1 MTSSSSNPRL
11 ICEGQ
16 ESSET
21 IYDSCHDCNKA
32 FCCNCIDIHF
42 CSGRSQTAGSS
53 AELSTFNMASA
64 ETPTITKINLFF
76 TPLASVTNPPP
87 QTKAAFER
95 NKKRAV
101 AELLEEA
108 SERTKIHVQS
118 LIHVQR
124 VSSVI
129 VIIETRRLNPCNDFT
144 YHFPSG
150 IPSTEDDRDQVWST
164 LEKLMTDYW
173 IADFNRLSEEQAYI
187 FQPAAHVQHP
197 TDFDP
202 WGEEDENR
210 VPSGPPSINMN
221 EIRWKVE
228 KELKEYRAVP
238 RLDMRVIVEDG
249 SKGDFI
255 DPLKWWK
262 THTPSFPT

>member
-1 MTSSSSNPRL
+1 MTSLIIFRQVYLRPKMIAIRCGQLLRSS
-11 ICEGQ
+11 
-16 ESSET
+16 
-21 IYDSCHDCNKA
+21 
-32 FCCNCIDIHF
+32 
-42 CSGRSQTAGSS
+42 
-53 AELSTFNMASA
+53 
-64 ETPTITKINLFF
+64 
-76 TPLASVTNPPP
+76 
-87 QTKAAFER
+87 
-95 NKKRAV
+95 
-101 AELLEEA
+101 
-108 SERTKIHVQS
+108 
-118 LIHVQR
+118 
-124 VSSVI
+124 
-129 VIIETRRLNPCNDFT
+129 
-144 YHFPSG
+144 
-150 IPSTEDDRDQVWST
+150 
-164 LEKLMTDYW
+164 
-173 IADFNRLSEEQAYI
+173 DFNRLSEEQAFI

-262 THTPSFPT
+262 THTPSFPTLSVIARK